1 MSVFSKSPRTSCRLQ
16 LVSSCRS
23 IWLTARSKLSLL
35 RTCPATRLTET
46 SAKVFPFPSFSTL
59 ATIAA
64 IVEHKFSLRRNLQWP
79 KRKKLQQPPASTTS
93 TTMFA
98 RRADKEKIHI
108 NVAETKRV
116 LACFFDV
123 LENQKPAVAFDV
135 IAKGLKRA
143 GTRRR

>member
-1 MSVFSKSPRTSCRLQ
+1 MAKKKK
-16 LVSSCRS
+16 
-23 IWLTARSKLSLL
+23 A
-35 RTCPATRLTET
+35 PA
-46 SAKVFPFPSFSTL
+46 AG
-59 ATIAA
+59 
-64 IVEHKFSLRRNLQWP
+64 NLNQIYNEV
-79 KRKKLQQPPASTTS
+79 
-93 TTMFA
+93 A

-123 LENQKPAVAFDV
+123 LEDQKPAVAFDL